1 MTRCNFG
8 CTCVVMTH
16 PSEDLA
22 QFGAAQPSGSV
33 APQPE
38 SAEHARWPRWSPV
51 FRVIDRVVF
60 WSDSALTVPGTRFR
74 FGLDPIIGL
83 IPGGDAVS
91 GAVSLSV
98 LVLALQYRLP
108 VWVLWRMVINIAL
121 DTTVGLIP
129 VVGDLFDFGF
139 KANQRNMQLLR
150 KHTEKGLPATMPK
163 SYWVWGLL
171 LLSLALMLAAL
182 PIVLLVWLGGWLLSG
197 AN

>member
-1 MTRCNFG
+1 
-8 CTCVVMTH
+8 MTH

-182 PIVLLVWLGGWLLSG
+182 PIVLLVWLGSWLLSG